1 LLATLN
7 AKLKTTLSVK
17 LLQFSLY
24 KVKLWKINTANA
36 PKKRKPFTLGKNGR
50 GDNFGLF
57 GISTITLLN
66 FVLKLLKIER
76 MTYDFAIIGGG
87 IVGAATFYKL
97 QQKYPDKTIVLLEK
111 MAQLADHQTGH
122 NSGVIHS
129 GLYYKPG
136 SLKAKNCIQG
146 RHELVAFA
154 KEHGIAHD
162 VCGKVVVAT
171 DPSELPHMEK
181 IFQIGLENKIEGIK
195 RLTAEEVK
203 EHEPFVECIGG
214 IWVPVTG
221 IIDFRGA
228 TEKMVELA
236 LAIQAKSALK
246 LQHEVERIE
255 KGEKYSK
262 LVTNQGTFEAEYLIF
277 CAGLQA
283 DRLAK
288 KDGVDLK
295 EKVVGFRGDYYELTE
310 QGKHKVK
317 NLIYPVPN
325 PDFPFLGVHFTR
337 MTDGEIECGP
347 NAVFTFK
354 REGYG
359 KTDFSL
365 RDTWDAL
372 TYKGTWR
379 LFFQNMSFGINEY
392 RRAFSKKLFL
402 KTLQRMV
409 PSLTMDDLR
418 PGRAG
423 VRALLLREDGDTRDD
438 FRIEYHGKSIHVL
451 NAPSPAATASLAIG
465 GYIVE
470 EAEKHFHLS

>member
-1 LLATLN
+1 MKFDIA
-7 AKLKTTLSVK
+7 V
-17 LLQFSLY
+17 
-24 KVKLWKINTANA
+24 
-36 PKKRKPFTLGKNGR
+36 
-50 GDNFGLF
+50 
-57 GISTITLLN
+57 
-66 FVLKLLKIER
+66 
-76 MTYDFAIIGGG
+76 IGGG

-97 QQKYPDKTIVLLEK
+97 QLKYPNLKIALFEK
-111 MAQLADHQTGH
+111 EALLADHQTGH

-136 SLKAKNCIQG
+136 SLKARNCIQG

-154 KEHGIAHD
+154 KEYGIKHD

-171 DPSELPHMEK
+171 DASELPNMER
-181 IFQIGLENKIEGIK
+181 IFKTGLENKIEGIEMIN
-195 RLTAEEVK
+195 ADQVK
-203 EHEPFVECIGG
+203 EIEPHVKSIGG
-214 IWVPVTG
+214 IWVPCTG

-228 TEKMVELA
+228 TAKMVELA
-236 LAIQAKSALK
+236 LAKQVESK
-246 LQHEVERIE
+246 LFLETEVLSID
-255 KGEKYSK
+255 KGEESSTIHTTKGAY
-262 LVTNQGTFEAEYLIF
+262 EAEYLVF

-288 KDGVDLK
+288 KDGVKLK
-295 EKVVGFRGDYYELTE
+295 EKVVGFRGDYYELTPE
-310 QGKHKVK
+310 AKHKVK

-337 MTDGEIECGP
+337 MTDGEVECGP

-365 RDTWDAL
+365 KDTVDAL
-372 TYKGTWR
+372 TYGGTWK
-379 LFFQNMSFGINEY
+379 LFFNNMSFGINEY

-402 KTLQRMV
+402 KTLQRMI
-409 PSLTMDDLR
+409 PDLTMEDIH
-418 PGRAG
+418 PGRSG
-423 VRALLLREDGDTRDD
+423 VRALLLAEDGDTRDD

-465 GYIVE
+465 QYIAD
-470 EAEKHFHLS
+470 EAEKQFNLK

>member
-1 LLATLN
+1 
-7 AKLKTTLSVK
+7 
-17 LLQFSLY
+17 
-24 KVKLWKINTANA
+24 
-36 PKKRKPFTLGKNGR
+36 
-50 GDNFGLF
+50 
-57 GISTITLLN
+57 
-66 FVLKLLKIER
+66 
-76 MTYDFAIIGGG
+76 MTYDVAIIGGG

-97 QQKYPDKTIVLLEK
+97 QKKNPELKIVLIEK
-111 MAQLADHQTGH
+111 EKLVADHQTGH

-129 GLYYKPG
+129 GLYYTPG
-136 SLKAKNCIQG
+136 SLKAKNCVSG

-171 DPSELPHMEK
+171 KESELQYLDK
-181 IFQIGLENKIEGIK
+181 IFQNGSANNIEGLEKITSSQIK
-195 RLTAEEVK
+195 EI
-203 EHEPFVECIGG
+203 EPFVEG
-214 IWVPVTG
+214 ISGLWVPCTG

-228 TEKMVELA
+228 TSKMVEISLA
-236 LAIQAKSALK
+236 LQPESK
-246 LQHEVERIE
+246 LLLEHEVIDIL
-255 KGEKYSK
+255 KGETISTI
-262 LVTNQGTFEAEYLIF
+262 VTNKGNVTAKHLVF

-288 KDGVDLK
+288 KDGVALK

-310 QGKHKVK
+310 EAKHKVR

-337 MTDGEIECGP
+337 MTNGDVECGP

-354 REGYG
+354 REGYN

-365 RDTWDAL
+365 KDTFDAL
-372 TYKGTWR
+372 TYRGTWK
-379 LFFQNMSFGINEY
+379 LFMQNMKYGIDEY

-402 KTLQRMV
+402 ETLQV
-409 PSLTMDDLR
+409 LIPSLTMEDIV

-423 VRALLLREDGDTRDD
+423 VRALLLGEDGDTRDD
-438 FRIEYHGKSIHVL
+438 FRIEYHGNSIHVL

-465 GYIVE
+465 GYIAD
-470 EAEKHFHLS
+470 EASRHFGV